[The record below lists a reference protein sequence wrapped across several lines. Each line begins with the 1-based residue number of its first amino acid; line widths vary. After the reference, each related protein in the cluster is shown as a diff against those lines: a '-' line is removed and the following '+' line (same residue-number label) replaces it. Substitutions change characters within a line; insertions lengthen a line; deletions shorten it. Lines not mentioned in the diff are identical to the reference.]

1 MNGVAVCRKV
11 VATMVVALSGFVVLA
26 ATSAPGAAAAGG
38 CAGTAYVTNEQ
49 EGTVSVLKTATD
61 AVSATLTAGK
71 GAAAVAICPARSAHP
86 EARLQS

>member
-49 EGTVSVLKTATD
+49 EGTVS
-61 AVSATLTAGK
+61 ATLTAGK